1 MTTATTKQAKM
12 VAARRALAAAEV
24 AVGVVAE
31 TGMGGGTETGAS
43 GVTGADGSGGGGGDG
58 VPGRQLQERQP
69 VAEQPG
75 YQGLAVP
82 GALAPLLPGGLRPG
96 MIAQV
101 HGSTTVLLAI
111 AQSAAGAERWCV
123 LVGMPDVGWAAAAAA
138 GLDLS
143 RVVAVP
149 DPGPDAAAVLG
160 ALVDG
165 FDVLLVGACPGLN
178 PAGRRSLT
186 GRLRRRGAV
195 LLTDQHWPGAHVALQ
210 VQPAVWSGVGHG
222 HGLLTGREMVV
233 HSLGRG
239 QLAGP
244 ARQVRVLAGAD
255 GLSSI
260 PEQTD
265 ERGRPW
271 AGDDPILAE
280 VG

>member
-24 AVGVVAE
+24 AVGVVAG
-31 TGMGGGTETGAS
+31 TGMGGVTDGGGTDAGGT
-43 GVTGADGSGGGGGDG
+43 GGGGGG
-58 VPGRQLQERQP
+58 LGRQPQGQP

-75 YQGLAVP
+75 CQGLAVP

-255 GLSSI
+255 GLSSV

-271 AGDDPILAE
+271 VGGDPILAE